1 MKLFCKNNK
10 SVFLRIVQSKKEAVS
25 IALIFYFPYYLPRN
39 HGRRIKKIRFP
50 ELSLDIVR
58 DEVTLLF
65 KIQGIVQT
73 IEAAFL

>member
-10 SVFLRIVQSKKEAVS
+10 SVFLRIVQNKKEAVS
-25 IALIFYFPYYLPRN
+25 IVLIFYFLYYLLRN
-39 HGRRIKKIRFP
+39 PGRRIKKIRFP
-50 ELSLDIVR
+50 DLSLDIVR